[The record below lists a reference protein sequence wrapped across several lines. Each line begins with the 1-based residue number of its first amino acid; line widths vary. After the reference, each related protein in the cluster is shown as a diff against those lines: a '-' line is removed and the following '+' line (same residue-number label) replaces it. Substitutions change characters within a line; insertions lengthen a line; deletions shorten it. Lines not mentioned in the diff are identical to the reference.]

1 MLLNSFASR
10 ITAAMLTGAAAL
22 VATPG
27 YANSA
32 AATDV
37 SAPLRIAQDAK
48 PAATKAS
55 DDQFRKLFSNW
66 ENLEKTSVPALAAV
80 GDAAPAAGRVNLI
93 SGVRVSGTLPYTG
106 TSGARIAALPF
117 RSLSNSNGASVPSRT
132 PIEGFR
138 FTSEYG
144 MREHPVLGG
153 VRMHKGVD
161 LAAPIGTAVYATAD
175 GMVEK
180 AEWFGGYGLFVAVD
194 HGGSL
199 ETRYGHMSRLNVA
212 AGQMVHKG
220 QVLGYVGMTG
230 RTTGPHLHYEVR
242 VAGEAVNPLP
252 YMQQSNDIGR
262 TRLALASAKLP
273 AADGE

>member
-1 MLLNSFASR
+1 MLLNSFASK
-10 ITAAMLTGAAAL
+10 ITAAMLTSAAAL

-37 SAPLRIAQDAK
+37 SAPLRVAQDAK
-48 PAATKAS
+48 PVATTAS

-66 ENLEKTSVPALAAV
+66 ENLEKSGVPALAAAA
-80 GDAAPAAGRVNLI
+80 DAAPASGRVNLI

-106 TSGARIAALPF
+106 TAGTRIAALPF
-117 RSLSNSNGASVPSRT
+117 RSLSTSIRASVPSRT

-175 GMVEK
+175 GMVGK
-180 AEWFGGYGLFVAVD
+180 AEWFGGYGLFVAVE
-194 HGGSL
+194 HGGNI

-220 QVLGYVGMTG
+220 QILGYVGMTG

-252 YMQQSNDIGR
+252 YMQQSDTGHARIV
-262 TRLALASAKLP
+262 LAAAKP
-273 AADGE
+273 AADDGE